1 MKPNEPFSI
10 GIAVPLAPVDENNTA
25 ALEREL
31 SEHYFRISPAE
42 YFERRLW
49 EIIKTADTARQEV
62 HDWHT
67 DDPTNLFN
75 QYAALICKEIDL
87 DNPPGDTLDSTTMA
101 SIESYTLMQHVIE
114 TVLRLYVAAKSR
126 KLGSSPMRVLLSMR
140 NPGQLRE
147 PLKELLH
154 EDAALKV
161 KATLI
166 PPELKLGDDPEALA
180 EFERHIL
187 FVTQWLSHFAR
198 FYSDDHFGGARGNN
212 QLKHGAAVAP
222 RADLEYSFLTNI
234 EPYQSLTNEE
244 WNAGTPIINGPSISY
259 MEIIKQD
266 GCEPGIQLRTDNS
279 DPATNLAIA
288 AVGISIIKSLWT
300 IAGAIAGPTTG
311 PPRQIDYPLDWSPL
325 PDEVFA
331 KSKRPPR
338 SIVRMLRAPVRKAG
352 AQNGAKAK
360 RSPNPRRGR
369 TA

>member
-1 MKPNEPFSI
+1 MEPNEPFSI
-10 GIAVPLAPVDENNTA
+10 GIAVPLTPVDENNA
-25 ALEREL
+25 AGLEREL
-31 SEHYFRISPAE
+31 SEHYFSISPAE

-49 EIIKTADTARQEV
+49 EIIKTADTAHQEV
-62 HDWHT
+62 RDWHT

-75 QYAALICKEIDL
+75 QYATLMGKEIDL

-126 KLGSSPMRVLLSMR
+126 KLGTSPMLVLLNMKDPR
-140 NPGQLRE
+140 QLRD
-147 PLKELLH
+147 PIKELLR
-154 EDAALKV
+154 EEAVLKV
-161 KATLI
+161 KETLL
-166 PPELKLGDDPEALA
+166 PPELKLGDDPEALV
-180 EFERHIL
+180 EFEQHIL

-198 FYSDDHFGGARGNN
+198 FYSDDHFGGAQGNN

-234 EPYQSLTNEE
+234 EPHQSLTNEE

-259 MEIIKQD
+259 MELIKQG
-266 GCEPGIQLRTDNS
+266 GCEPGIRLRTDNS

-300 IAGAIAGPTTG
+300 IAGAVAGPVTG

-325 PDEVFA
+325 PDEVFD

-338 SIVRMLRAPVRKAG
+338 SIVRMLRAPARKAG
-352 AQNGAKAK
+352 AQNGAKTK
-360 RSPNPRRGR
+360 GGPNSRRSR
-369 TA
+369 TP